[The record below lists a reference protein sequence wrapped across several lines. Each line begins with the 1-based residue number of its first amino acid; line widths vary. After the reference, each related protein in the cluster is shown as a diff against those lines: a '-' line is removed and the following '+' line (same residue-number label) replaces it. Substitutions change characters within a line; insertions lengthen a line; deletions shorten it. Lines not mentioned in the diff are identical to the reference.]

1 MRNQWIR
8 RLAGGT
14 GLLAAA
20 CLAVAG
26 TGSAAEGDLPEGLA
40 DKVIAAQVAYLQK
53 ELAVPKPEKQVV
65 PSIKATA
72 MLLALA
78 AQNNA
83 AGKDAAKMAALRD
96 QALKVAELVSR
107 KDYAGA
113 KKAAA
118 ALSGPPAGS
127 GGKGPVELHKQHGF
141 ELHELMSVFRQYE
154 TRTRKLGGWDLE
166 KDVKDIARKKKD
178 ADPAR
183 AAEIGA
189 WAVLIGQ
196 YTLHLPNEEGQA
208 KKKDWD
214 RYTNEMI
221 QIGRDLAESA
231 AKGKADKAALQKKV
245 FALDANCNACHG
257 EFRD

>member
-14 GLLAAA
+14 GLLAVA

-26 TGSAAEGDLPEGLA
+26 TGSAAEGQLPEGLA
-40 DKVIAAQVAYLQK
+40 EKVIAADIAYLQK
-53 ELAVPKPEKQVV
+53 ELAVKTPEKQVV

-78 AQNNA
+78 AQNNM
-83 AGKDAAKMAALRD
+83 AGKDADKMAALRD
-96 QALKVAELVSR
+96 QALKVAELVSK

-113 KKAAA
+113 RKAAE
-118 ALSGPPAGS
+118 ALSNPPPAA
-127 GGKGPVELHKQHGF
+127 GGKAPLELHKMHGF

-154 TRTRKLGGWDLE
+154 TKTRKLGGRDLE

-183 AAEIGA
+183 VAEIGA
-189 WAVLIGQ
+189 QVVLIGQ
-196 YTLHLPNEEGQA
+196 YTLHLPNDEGQA

-221 QIGRDLAESA
+221 QIGRDLAA
-231 AKGKADKAALQKKV
+231 TATKGKADPAALQKKV
-245 FALDANCNACHG
+245 YALDANCNACHG